1 MESLRLFLLTY
12 GFILTSILYQLC
24 YFLEVI
30 FKNLASLLYNYRR
43 NLKGKCNRIVRRRA
57 RNSV

>member
-1 MESLRLFLLTY
+1 MESFKLFLLTY

-24 YFLEVI
+24 YFLQVI
-30 FKNLASLLYNYRR
+30 FKNLASLLYDYKRD
-43 NLKGKCNRIVRRRA
+43 LDGKCKRMVRRRA